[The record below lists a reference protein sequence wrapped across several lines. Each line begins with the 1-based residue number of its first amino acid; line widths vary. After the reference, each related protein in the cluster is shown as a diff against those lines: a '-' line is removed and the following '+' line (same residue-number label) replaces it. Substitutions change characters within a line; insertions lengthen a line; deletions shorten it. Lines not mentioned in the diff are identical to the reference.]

1 MQPEIAGKNPAAKDS
16 LGDRAARDP
25 AAARVF
31 ARFGIDYCCR
41 GWQGLDEACQKLG
54 IKAADVE
61 AAISQETAVHPEPR
75 VIGWDQLGLRD
86 LVNHVL
92 TIYHEPLRPELERL
106 HGLAEKVSR
115 VHRRKDPENLMALE
129 EAVHDLREELLH
141 HMQKEELV
149 LFPLICERR
158 GSMLTG
164 PMTVMH
170 HEHEST
176 GALLSRI
183 RSLTHQFQAPDDAC
197 NSWRALYSGLEAL
210 EFAIMQHINFEEHVL
225 FPRGLQLNEGTAK

>member
-1 MQPEIAGKNPAAKDS
+1 M
-16 LGDRAARDP
+16 
-25 AAARVF
+25 
-31 ARFGIDYCCR
+31 
-41 GWQGLDEACQKLG
+41 
-54 IKAADVE
+54 
-61 AAISQETAVHPEPR
+61 
-75 VIGWDQLGLRD
+75 
-86 LVNHVL
+86 
-92 TIYHEPLRPELERL
+92 
-106 HGLAEKVSR
+106 
-115 VHRRKDPENLMALE
+115 HRRKDPEILPALE
-129 EAVHDLREELLH
+129 EAVHDLREDLLH

-183 RSLTHQFQAPDDAC
+183 RSLTHQFQAPEDAC
-197 NSWRALYSGLEAL
+197 NSWLALYSGLETL

-225 FPRGLQLNEGTAK
+225 FQRGLQLSEGTAK